1 MQYLIP
7 AGMLFVFVGMILIII
22 GSFFGASGSGRQKND
37 SNDSSAGAKIA
48 VGGFIGPIPFGF
60 ANDRRMMYFVIGLAF
75 ALIIFYILFNTLISK
90 KYFG

>member
-7 AGMLFVFVGMILIII
+7 AGMLFVFIGMVLIII
-22 GSFFGASGSGRQKND
+22 GGLFGASGSGRQKNET
-37 SNDSSAGAKIA
+37 SAGAKIA

-60 ANDRRMMYFVIGLAF
+60 ANDKRMMYFVIGLAF
-75 ALIIFYILFNTLISK
+75 ALIIVYVMFNTLISK